1 MMQIVGTFAKF
12 ERVML
17 RKRKRN
23 GLGAARKQGHVGG
36 RRTKVHIT
44 TTEKDH
50 PFLLKSGQKT
60 AADAAKFFN
69 VHSATLS

>member
-23 GLGAARKQGHVGG
+23 GLGAARKQ
-36 RRTKVHIT
+36 VHIT